1 MTIWL
6 LSGHNRINV
15 MFIIITMFQDHDNIT
30 GGLSCLG
37 EGTAKEGTANQNHSL
52 IGKIQSK
59 MIITDN
65 LLTKVDR
72 EKSPISVTHI
82 VQWKSNLNEG

>member
-6 LSGHNRINV
+6 LAGYNRDKI

-30 GGLSCLG
+30 YGGSIVFRRRDSKLESLSHWEDG
-37 EGTAKEGTANQNHSL
+37 
-52 IGKIQSK
+52 SK
-59 MIITDN
+59 MINTDD

-72 EKSPISVTHI
+72 EKSPISITHI